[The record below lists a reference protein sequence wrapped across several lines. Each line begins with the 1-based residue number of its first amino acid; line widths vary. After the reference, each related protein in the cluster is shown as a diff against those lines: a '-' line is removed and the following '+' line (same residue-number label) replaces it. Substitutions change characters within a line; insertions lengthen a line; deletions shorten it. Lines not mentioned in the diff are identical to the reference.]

1 MKIIEKGISK
11 YIEIDEGIITQIQKD
26 FIEKSESWIQ
36 ELLYFSESI
45 SLTVELTEWEE
56 ADEKMVSFFREM
68 VLEIYECITSVEKNI
83 SLVERSIPS
92 KVHVDAAIKHR
103 LNILMYLSSCIGI
116 LENQSKK

>member
-1 MKIIEKGISK
+1 MKIIEKSISK

-26 FIEKSESWIQ
+26 FIEKSESWIE
-36 ELLYFSESI
+36 ELLHFSESI

-56 ADEKMVSFFREM
+56 EDEKMVSFFREL
-68 VLEIYECITSVEKNI
+68 VLEIYECIVSVEKNI
-83 SLVERSIPS
+83 SLVEMSIPS

-103 LNILMYLSSCIGI
+103 LNILMYLSSCLGI

>member
-45 SLTVELTEWEE
+45 SLTVELTEWDEV
-56 ADEKMVSFFREM
+56 DEKMVSFFREM

-103 LNILMYLSSCIGI
+103 LNILMYLSSCIGT

>member
-1 MKIIEKGISK
+1 MKIIEKSISK

-36 ELLYFSESI
+36 ELLHFSESM

-56 ADEKMVSFFREM
+56 EDEKMVSFFREL
-68 VLEIYECITSVEKNI
+68 VLEIYECIVSVEKNI
-83 SLVERSIPS
+83 SLVEMSIPS

-103 LNILMYLSSCIGI
+103 LNILMYLSSCLGI

>member
-68 VLEIYECITSVEKNI
+68 ILEIYECITSVEKNI

>member
-45 SLTVELTEWEE
+45 SLTVELTEWDEV
-56 ADEKMVSFFREM
+56 DEKMVSFFREM

>member
-1 MKIIEKGISK
+1 MKIIEKSISK

-36 ELLYFSESI
+36 ELLHFSESM

-56 ADEKMVSFFREM
+56 EDEKMVSFFIEL
-68 VLEIYECITSVEKNI
+68 VLEIYECIVSVEKNI
-83 SLVERSIPS
+83 SLVEMSIPS

-103 LNILMYLSSCIGI
+103 LNILMYLSSCLSI